1 MGYYFDAKS
10 TTIGSSLVILDKVV
24 VEVEKL
30 IISTDNLEDK
40 FLGFKGEVQ
49 PLFITGRDNEEDGIS
64 VFNHPVRVSVKDK
77 VYMVSDLRSCI
88 TRGEVSNTVE
98 YSYIVSR
105 NLLSCAW
112 LDSYDTIKTDMELA
126 GMVFS
131 AWVADVVS
139 KRYLLE
145 AGEQSSVMVAA
156 LFYWL
161 SLFEK
166 EVNKDSVDLCVVKA
180 SKWFKL
186 PSVFCYGV
194 LEKLDR
200 TEDIEGFCKM
210 LAVASGNSR
219 LESLNSG
226 ILITILGN
234 TWYSINAKELIAVG
248 LEHVPTYLSVIYAA
262 VTQKN
267 FRSSIIAKIAERYS
281 KNGVGENF
289 VRKYN
294 ELVFEFEAK
303 I

>member
-1 MGYYFDAKS
+1 
-10 TTIGSSLVILDKVV
+10 
-24 VEVEKL
+24 
-30 IISTDNLEDK
+30 
-40 FLGFKGEVQ
+40 
-49 PLFITGRDNEEDGIS
+49 
-64 VFNHPVRVSVKDK
+64 
-77 VYMVSDLRSCI
+77 
-88 TRGEVSNTVE
+88 
-98 YSYIVSR
+98 
-105 NLLSCAW
+105 
-112 LDSYDTIKTDMELA
+112 
-126 GMVFS
+126 
-131 AWVADVVS
+131 
-139 KRYLLE
+139 
-145 AGEQSSVMVAA
+145 
-156 LFYWL
+156 
-161 SLFEK
+161 
-166 EVNKDSVDLCVVKA
+166 
-180 SKWFKL
+180 
-186 PSVFCYGV
+186 
-194 LEKLDR
+194 
-200 TEDIEGFCKM
+200 M

>member
-10 TTIGSSLVILDKVV
+10 TTVGSSLVVLDKVTS
-24 VEVEKL
+24 EVEKL
-30 IISTDNLEDK
+30 IILTDKLEDK
-40 FLGFKGEVQ
+40 FLGFKGVVQ
-49 PLFITGRDNEEDGIS
+49 PLFITGRDSEEDGIS
-64 VFNHPVRVSVKDK
+64 VFSHPIRVSVKDK
-77 VYMVSDLRSCI
+77 VYMVSDLRSCFN
-88 TRGEVSNTVE
+88 RGEITNTVE

-112 LDSYDTIKTDMELA
+112 LDSSETIKTDMELA

-166 EVNKDSVDLCVVKA
+166 EAREDSVDLCVLKA

-186 PSVFCYGV
+186 PSVFCYSV
-194 LEKLDR
+194 LEKLER
-200 TEDIEGFCKM
+200 VEDIEGFCRM
-210 LAVASGNSR
+210 LAKASGNSR

-226 ILITILGN
+226 LLITILGN
-234 TWYSINAKELIAVG
+234 TWYSINAKELVAIS
-248 LEHVPTYLSVIYAA
+248 LEHVPTFLSIIYAA

-267 FRSSIIAKIAERYS
+267 FRSSIIAKISERYS

-303 I
+303 V